1 MHEGDRAA
9 KRSGPPAPASDN
21 AVDSVVELEEDLC
34 ELDDFLNDRCS
45 AGNGAQIDAASV
57 VADDAEPS
65 SAVTAP
71 SMLVNEE
78 DVITHIF
85 GRADSI
91 EQIQAQ
97 LETNLSQVFADTARQ
112 EAPVAAPS
120 QEELA
125 LEKAANGGHFNLRN
139 TWIGRQWY
147 KDMKTLPAMAE
158 QYTSAVAAED
168 KERLRAEWARRK
180 LDEARVVRTHSEERK
195 KIQRHKGRYL
205 SFGRI
210 VEEYGSGFDRRTA
223 LRCAFNYCSKAARLG
238 GAWAKFDEMAE
249 VVRYLRVKQQYI
261 SDYAKC
267 WSLYET
273 EQSKK
278 QLDHGAPTPDTGAST
293 EAQVA
298 TPPPPTRPAKA
309 TVKTGSEPGSGE
321 LDPTGMSAKKAGGA
335 SGDGLPS
342 QGVSLA
348 TALYGGKP
356 REEDHRG

>member
-1 MHEGDRAA
+1 M
-9 KRSGPPAPASDN
+9 
-21 AVDSVVELEEDLC
+21 C
-34 ELDDFLNDRCS
+34 ELDDCLSDRCS
-45 AGNGAQIDAASV
+45 AGKGAQIDTASV

-78 DVITHIF
+78 DVITHIV

-91 EQIQAQ
+91 QAQ
-97 LETNLSQVFADTARQ
+97 LKTKISKVFADTARQ

-139 TWIGRQWY
+139 TWIGRQWC

-158 QYTSAVAAED
+158 QYKSAVAAED

-180 LDEARVVRTHSEERK
+180 LDEIRVVRTHSEEWK

-249 VVRYLRVKQQYI
+249 VVLYLHVEQQYI
-261 SDYAKC
+261 SDHAKC

-278 QLDHGAPTPDTGAST
+278 QLDHAAPTPDTGAST
-293 EAQVA
+293 EAQAA

-309 TVKTGSEPGSGE
+309 TVKKGSEPGSGQQ
-321 LDPTGMSAKKAGGA
+321 DPTGTSAKKLAA
-335 SGDGLPS
+335 
-342 QGVSLA
+342 QVA
-348 TALYGGKP
+348 TAYRLKGQP
-356 REEDHRG
+356 RGEDHRG